1 LAAPPHFSA
10 VAWPTKS
17 NFIGGV
23 GNLIA
28 DETRG

>member
-1 LAAPPHFSA
+1 LAVPPHSSA
-10 VAWPTKS
+10 VAWPTKG

-28 DETRG
+28 DESRA